1 MRKEQTESVP
11 VHYESI
17 AAWSKR
23 SGMTVGSIYQRLK
36 SGELRGVK
44 LGRRTLID
52 VQRGLQWLEN
62 DPWQPSGPVSRRTA
76 KQKS

>member
-11 VHYESI
+11 VQYESI

-23 SGMTVGSIYQRLK
+23 SGMAVGSIYQRLK

-52 VQRGLQWLEN
+52 VQRGLEWLAS
-62 DPWQPSGPVSRRTA
+62 DPWQPSGPVSCRTTKHKA
-76 KQKS
+76 